1 MGAMDEAKQTALEI
15 LEAGLA
21 NGDSPINVL
30 NDISAVWDGD
40 PMELIDMLV

>member
-1 MGAMDEAKQTALEI
+1 MGAMDEAKQAALVI

-30 NDISAVWDGD
+30 NNISAVWDGD